1 MKQITMNE
9 ISDIVTST
17 VSKYPC
23 IIRIGIFGSY
33 ARGDFDNTSD
43 IDILYDYNS
52 DMEDFDEQILD
63 FVGDFLDRITPLK
76 ADFVCFENVL
86 KREDDFKRNI
96 LDDVR
101 WLYRAEK
108 REAHVT

>member
-1 MKQITMNE
+1 MKE

-33 ARGDFDNTSD
+33 ARGDFDTTSD

-52 DMEDFDEQILD
+52 DMDDFDEQVLD
-63 FVGDFLDRITPLK
+63 FVGDILERIKPMK
-76 ADFVCFENVL
+76 ADFVCFENIV
-86 KREDDFKRNI
+86 KREDDFKRNV

-101 WLYRAEK
+101 WLYRAEN
-108 REAHVT
+108 REARST